1 MSCANN
7 LEASEASAAPMQ
19 IPQGQT
25 AEAPDA
31 SRTIVIRPSTDTD
44 VPAMLAIYRHHIARG
59 VEDLGD
65 YEPDPVDA
73 EDLKRR
79 RKTMRRKRLPH
90 VVAELNGAV
99 AGYAYAV
106 MFRKRPAYRYTVKH
120 SIYVHPD
127 HLHVGMGRRLLLTL
141 IEACA
146 AAGYRQMIG
155 YIDGANQASLR
166 LHESC
171 GFRHV
176 GLLPS
181 VGYKFGH
188 WSDSVMVQRALGEG
202 DGAPPGAWTKAPDDA
217 PGWDAAI

>member
-1 MSCANN
+1 
-7 LEASEASAAPMQ
+7 MQ
-19 IPQGQT
+19 FPQDQP
-25 AEAPDA
+25 ADAPDL
-31 SRTIVIRPSTDTD
+31 SRAIVIRASTDAD
-44 VPAMLAIYRHHIARG
+44 VPAMIAIYRHHIARG

-65 YEPDPVDA
+65 YEPDRLDA

-90 VVAELNGAV
+90 LVAELDGGV

-127 HLHVGMGRRLLLTL
+127 HLHVGIGRRLLPTL

-155 YIDGANQASLR
+155 YIDGANAASLR

-171 GFRHV
+171 GFRRV

-181 VGYKFGH
+181 VGFKFGR
-188 WSDSVMVQRALGEG
+188 WSDSVMVQCALGEG
-202 DGAPPGAWTKAPDDA
+202 DATPPGRWIEAADRAAGLDA
-217 PGWDAAI
+217 GK

>member
-1 MSCANN
+1 MQNSQVQAETT
-7 LEASEASAAPMQ
+7 EAAGR
-19 IPQGQT
+19 IL
-25 AEAPDA
+25 
-31 SRTIVIRPSTDTD
+31 IRASTDLD
-44 VPAMLAIYRHHIARG
+44 VPAMLAIYLHHIARG

-65 YEPDPVDA
+65 YEPEPPDA

-79 RKTMRRKRLPH
+79 RKSMRSKRLPH
-90 VVAELNGAV
+90 LVAEIDGVV

-127 HLHVGMGRRLLLTL
+127 HLHLGIGRRLLPTL

-146 AAGYRQMIG
+146 GAGYRQMIG

-171 GFRHV
+171 GFRQV
-176 GLLPS
+176 GVLPS

-188 WSDSVMVQRALGEG
+188 WSDSVMVQRALGDG
-202 DGAPPGAWTKAPDDA
+202 DGSPPAPWPKPDVQA
-217 PGWDAAI
+217 PGWRGAK

>member
-1 MSCANN
+1 
-7 LEASEASAAPMQ
+7 MQ
-19 IPQGQT
+19 ISQSQP
-25 AEAPDA
+25 AEAVAP
-31 SRTIVIRPSTDTD
+31 SRTIVIRPSTDVD
-44 VPAMLAIYRHHIARG
+44 VPIMLAIYEHHIARG

-65 YEPDPVDA
+65 YEPEPIEA

-79 RKTMRRKRLPH
+79 RKSMRRKRLPH
-90 VVAELNGAV
+90 LVAELDGVV

-127 HLHVGMGRRLLLTL
+127 HLHLGIGRRLLPAL
-141 IEACA
+141 IDACA
-146 AAGYRQMIG
+146 AGGYRQMIG

-171 GFRHV
+171 GFRRV

-181 VGYKFGH
+181 VGFKFGH
-188 WSDSVMVQRALGEG
+188 WSDSVMVQRALGDG
-202 DGAPPGAWTKAPDDA
+202 DATRPGAWAKSHDDA
-217 PGWDAAI
+217 PALDPSP

>member
-1 MSCANN
+1 M
-7 LEASEASAAPMQ
+7 MQ
-19 IPQGQT
+19 NAQVQAGP
-25 AEAPDA
+25 AEAA
-31 SRTIVIRPSTDTD
+31 GRIAIRASTDAD
-44 VPAMLAIYRHHIARG
+44 VPAMLAIYLHHI
-59 VEDLGD
+59 
-65 YEPDPVDA
+65 
-73 EDLKRR
+73 
-79 RKTMRRKRLPH
+79 
-90 VVAELNGAV
+90 

-127 HLHVGMGRRLLLTL
+127 HLHLGIGRRLLPTL
-141 IEACA
+141 IDACA

-171 GFRHV
+171 GFRQV

-188 WSDSVMVQRALGEG
+188 WSDSVMVQRALGDG
-202 DGAPPGAWTKAPDDA
+202 DASPPAPWPKSEPQASGWRGAK
-217 PGWDAAI
+217 